1 MHYDKFRNIFA
12 YEIIRKY
19 SLMAKKSL
27 PKPTE
32 AELAIL
38 QVLWENGPSSVRFIH
53 EQLSQEKEVGY
64 TTTLK
69 IMQIMAEKGL
79 LQRNTDQRT
88 HIYYPALEKED
99 TQNQLL
105 RDFVASAFKGSA
117 MQLVMQALGNHKA
130 SDKELQE
137 IKALIEKMEKEES
150 LNQQMMAIEQWIP
163 ENWLAPLGWTVLHSL
178 WQAAAVAASVFI
190 LLRIFPKWDAARQY
204 WLCNLA
210 LWSIPLWSALTF
222 LRYFRVDTGDAA
234 QITLLSG
241 PAGGAEGTVP
251 AGFFH
256 GFSQYF
262 QEHLPLIVAFW
273 LLGFTFFGLKL
284 MAGMAYTH
292 RLKYWRT
299 GDVPDLWLGRF

>member
-137 IKALIEKMEKEES
+137 IKALIEKMEKK
-150 LNQQMMAIEQWIP
+150 N
-163 ENWLAPLGWTVLHSL
+163 H
-178 WQAAAVAASVFI
+178 
-190 LLRIFPKWDAARQY
+190 
-204 WLCNLA
+204 
-210 LWSIPLWSALTF
+210 
-222 LRYFRVDTGDAA
+222 
-234 QITLLSG
+234 
-241 PAGGAEGTVP
+241 
-251 AGFFH
+251 
-256 GFSQYF
+256 
-262 QEHLPLIVAFW
+262 
-273 LLGFTFFGLKL
+273 
-284 MAGMAYTH
+284 
-292 RLKYWRT
+292 
-299 GDVPDLWLGRF
+299 